1 MKNIKKNCALFL
13 FLFSSCITVFAQ
25 SGSVEMP
32 LLVSGYANN
41 EGISSSVGQI
51 FDAVAPEGVPISILT
66 EGIQQGEQSACEDI
80 TEVTDIDNNTYPA
93 VDLGLYCWTGTNLK
107 TKHYANG
114 DTISDIRTYPSD
126 VHISSIQNI
135 FDIFGH
141 LYTWSAATQYNAGQG
156 ICPNGWHIPTES
168 EMEYIIAAYD
178 PEELMAT
185 THWIP
190 DIGTDITSF
199 TLLPGGRYN
208 SVLGR
213 YEDLLVH
220 AYLWTIKE
228 DGSYAV
234 ACAFGAACSTTEFFS
249 SERTN
254 GYSVRCILDY

>member
-1 MKNIKKNCALFL
+1 MKKISLLIILIFKCVIS
-13 FLFSSCITVFAQ
+13 FSQGDRI
-25 SGSVEMP
+25 EMP
-32 LLVSGYANN
+32 LLVSGYADNN
-41 EGISSSVGQI
+41 GISATVGQV
-51 FDAVAPEGVPISILT
+51 FDAMAPAGVPISLLT
-66 EGIQQGEQSACEDI
+66 EGIQQGEQSACQDI

-93 VDLGLYCWTGTNLK
+93 VDLGLYCWTGKNMRAVR
-107 TKHYANG
+107 YANG
-114 DTISDIRTYPSD
+114 NNIPDVMTYAAEGCSASDLLDTY
-126 VHISSIQNI
+126 
-135 FDIFGH
+135 GH
-141 LYTWSAATQYNAGQG
+141 LYTWDAATQYNAGQG

-213 YEDLLVH
+213 YEDLLVR

-234 ACAFGAACSTTEFFS
+234 ACAFSAACSTTEFFS

-254 GYSVRCILDY
+254 GYSVRCILNY